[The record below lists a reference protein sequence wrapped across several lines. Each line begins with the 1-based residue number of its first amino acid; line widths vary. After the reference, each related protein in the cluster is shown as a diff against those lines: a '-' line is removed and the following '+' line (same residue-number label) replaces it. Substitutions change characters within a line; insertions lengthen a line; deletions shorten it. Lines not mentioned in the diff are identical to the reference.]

1 MSPRKGEKGSGRPR
15 LPRPEPAP
23 EASLDEPREV
33 MTLREVA
40 EYLNCHYSTVLRLLR
55 DGDFPAFR
63 LGGGG
68 DYRCRR
74 FDLEKWI
81 EKQVRPTGNGP
92 KARKQKPAAKKPA
105 PHKRRSRK

>member
-1 MSPRKGEKGSGRPR
+1 VGPRKGEKGSGRPH

-63 LGGGG
+63 LVGGGELPMPTLRPREVDRETG
-68 DYRCRR
+68 AADR
-74 FDLEKWI
+74 KWA
-81 EKQVRPTGNGP
+81 QG
-92 KARKQKPAAKKPA
+92 
-105 PHKRRSRK
+105 S